1 MVKTR
6 GRRDLSAV
14 KALAGTEEDDKVVGW
29 QAQKSASTRT
39 QILEAAITCF
49 TRLGYSRTTTTRIAE
64 SAGLSRGAMLHHFPS
79 KLDIVRSAV
88 DYLHEKRLR
97 AFKKAVHRIPPN
109 IDRLNMAVQAYWKQV
124 THPMFAAFH
133 ELTVAARTD
142 PELEAILR
150 PAQQA
155 FDHEFYNTAK
165 ELFPEWQSDP
175 EAFDL
180 ALDLTQYLLEGMAI
194 SLLLH
199 EPDERI
205 DRVLKHLEG
214 QLRALRPSA

>member
-1 MVKTR
+1 MAKTR
-6 GRRDLSAV
+6 QRRSPD
-14 KALAGTEEDDKVVGW
+14 AGKKEQEQPANKVVGW

-49 TRLGYSRTTTTRIAE
+49 TKLGYSRATTTRIAE
-64 SAGLSRGAMLHHFPS
+64 TAGLSRGAMLHHFPS
-79 KLDIVRSAV
+79 KQDIVEAAV
-88 DYLHEKRLR
+88 HYLHDKRLR
-97 AFKKAVHRIPPN
+97 AFKKAVQRIPPD
-109 IDRLNMAVQAYWKQV
+109 IDRINMAVEAYWKQV

-142 PELEAILR
+142 PELDAILR

-155 FDHEFYNTAK
+155 FDHEFYETAR

-175 EAFDL
+175 EAFEL
-180 ALDLTQYLLEGMAI
+180 ALDLTQYLLEGIAV

-199 EPDERI
+199 EPDQRT
-205 DRVLKHLEG
+205 DRVLKFLER
-214 QLRALRPSA
+214 QLRELRPSS